1 MYIVQKFLQQYF
13 LNKRANNFKE
23 LILNDEN
30 NFKQDNLES
39 FLLDKSKLIITE
51 NFLLAFQNLENFYLS
66 GGQYQKRSCLKKQ
79 NGFFLDARNFLAILS
94 INYNPNLY
102 FNNSHYNISKKNLE
116 DKLLEICST
125 IVSLI
130 KNSQYNLTLLKSIRI
145 GIQLFRE
152 WKNIDH
158 KELINHQI
166 ISYWEME
173 FEVNNLKK
181 SLDENKLDI
190 SEYQAISEI
199 IRDSQNKIL
208 SYLKQISPQSVI
220 DIKNG
225 KIKPLFLDI
234 QKIQDT
240 FKKAFWDQL
249 REQLREMPP
258 NYTGTL
264 DLLKEI
270 RDLLIGLTPNRLDIQ
285 EKVRNELDIELF
297 SQMVRNNAFELSDLE
312 NVVMYLVEKINN
324 YQSHDMDKDWLK
336 WKLEV
341 KKDLTQI
348 KNQELNLDIFL
359 PNFFEKY
366 FSSLELI
373 QQKIKDLSNTF

>member
-1 MYIVQKFLQQYF
+1 LKF
-13 LNKRANNFKE
+13 
-23 LILNDEN
+23 I
-30 NFKQDNLES
+30 
-39 FLLDKSKLIITE
+39 
-51 NFLLAFQNLENFYLS
+51 
-66 GGQYQKRSCLKKQ
+66 
-79 NGFFLDARNFLAILS
+79 RN
-94 INYNPNLY
+94 
-102 FNNSHYNISKKNLE
+102 
-116 DKLLEICST
+116 
-125 IVSLI
+125 
-130 KNSQYNLTLLKSIRI
+130 

-158 KELINHQI
+158 KEFINHQI
-166 ISYWEME
+166 ISYWDME
-173 FEVNNLKK
+173 FEINNLKK
-181 SLDENKLDI
+181 SVDENKLDL

-199 IRDSQNKIL
+199 IKDSQNKIL
-208 SYLKQISPQSVI
+208 SYLKQISPQSAL

-234 QKIQDT
+234 KKIQDT

-249 REQLREMPP
+249 REQLKETPP

-285 EKVRNELDIELF
+285 EKVRNELDIDLY
-297 SQMVRNNAFELSDLE
+297 SQMVNNNAFELNDLE

-324 YQSHDMDKDWLK
+324 YQSHDMDRDWLK

-341 KKDLTQI
+341 KKELTQI

-373 QQKIKDLSNTF
+373 RQKIKELMENTF